1 MLLVGDAT
9 AESPDRK
16 TGTKVLGTENADC
29 WISLQ
34 ACERREDSQEQSVH
48 VTEVTSILVSFYSE
62 LSGHI
67 DDDRGMGVIY
77 LYLNNIFTIFTT
89 AFSLEN

>member
-1 MLLVGDAT
+1 MGDAT

-16 TGTKVLGTENADC
+16 TGTKELGTENADC
-29 WISLQ
+29 WVSLQ
-34 ACERREDSQEQSVH
+34 ACERREDSQELSVH
-48 VTEVTSILVSFYSE
+48 VIEVTSSLIAFYSE

-67 DDDRGMGVIY
+67 DDGRGTGVIY